1 MKKTQ
6 HVNRSLQSL
15 LLGTLGLLIL
25 VGTLNSRAFSK
36 DKFVVYDTPASQAT
50 VRTTLLRYF
59 TQAGYV
65 EDKQRT
71 KQCSLDPK
79 PSVLIFRQTGAAQSG
94 IGGLSRCLMVTF
106 SDGERVTRLRIEVT
120 DHLRGG
126 LSLPATKHYDADW
139 IHREYD
145 SAFAEIVR
153 LSEGT

>member
-1 MKKTQ
+1 MKNTQ
-6 HVNRSLQSL
+6 HVKQSLQSL
-15 LLGTLGLLIL
+15 LLGTMCLLTL
-25 VGTLNSRAFSK
+25 VVTFNSRAFSK
-36 DKFVVYDTPASQAT
+36 DNFVVYDTSASQAA

-71 KQCSLDPK
+71 KQCGLDPK
-79 PSVLIFRQTGAAQSG
+79 PSVLVFRQTGAAQYG
-94 IGGLSRCLMVTF
+94 IGGLSRCVMVTL
-106 SDGERVTRLRIEVT
+106 SDGEPATRLRIEVT
-120 DHLRGG
+120 DHVRGG

-153 LSEGT
+153 LSEGA